1 MTLLFVEGFGSYQ
14 TGSHN
19 SATQGDDMYAHWNDF
34 GTPEL
39 FTYQTGSQGIIN
51 YFTDNAETKAYS
63 PLSLDLATGDT
74 MSIGVLFWNNTTDP
88 TPIIE
93 FQDTNKACITGLGKN
108 SSNELV
114 LATTRSFNAIWSS
127 MNVQTITSSATIAVG
142 AWSYLEAEIALGA
155 AGTGSV
161 SFYSNNIPVGTWTGI
176 ATRTAATTITRIGIA
191 PESYLTTGWDDT
203 QHRITNIYVRKNQ
216 PRLGPIKVWYQPADL
231 TGSYSEFTPSSGSN
245 NANMVKEIE
254 SDEDSTYNESD
265 ISGSK
270 DSFRTSYQITESPI
284 AIQNLIW
291 AKSIS
296 GSSNLVAG
304 TISDPAGGAYYG
316 SGSTVGL
323 NTGSY
328 QAVNSNILETDPSA
342 SAAWTVSR
350 VNTAEIYYQRG

>member
-1 MTLLFVEGFGSYQ
+1 MTLLFVEGFGSYE
-14 TGSHN
+14 TGSHDDGT
-19 SATQGDDMYAHWNDF
+19 AGDDMFQLWTRFNSI
-34 GTPEL
+34 TIT
-39 FTYQTGSQGIIN
+39 TYETGSAGYRNYMTRGGADATYANLALSTDKLVVGFLFYNDSNGTAIELIDFNNSANNFICGI
-51 YFTDNAETKAYS
+51 
-63 PLSLDLATGDT
+63 
-74 MSIGVLFWNNTTDP
+74 
-88 TPIIE
+88 
-93 FQDTNKACITGLGKN
+93 GKN
-108 SSNELV
+108 STGQLLINNLSS
-114 LATTRSFNAIWSS
+114 AFQDRSANPDS
-127 MNVQTITSSATIAVG
+127 VTQYTSSVTLAPG
-142 AWSYLEAEIALGA
+142 AWSYIEVAFTASATSGGA
-155 AGTGSV
+155 SFWVNNLPAGSW
-161 SFYSNNIPVGTWTGI
+161 SLID
-176 ATRTAATTITRIGIA
+176 TIDLSPPIIGI
-191 PESYLTTGWDDT
+191 ELTPVQDSPGGWT
-203 QHRITNIYVRKNQ
+203 SAFRITDLYIDSDTRH
-216 PRLGPIKVWYQPADL
+216 GPIKVWYQPADL
-231 TGSYSEFTPSSGSN
+231 TGSFSQFTPSSGSN

-270 DSFRTSYQITESPI
+270 DSFRTSYQITEIPI

-291 AKSIS
+291 AKSVS